1 MNSLSMKQINLTNKE
16 KQGRIQINV
25 SKSFIKIWELI
36 PENIKSSESV
46 DIFKKWVLV
55 GWLSVRLVL

>member
-1 MNSLSMKQINLTNKE
+1 M
-16 KQGRIQINV
+16 
-25 SKSFIKIWELI
+25 KIWNAENGRLPITFELNLGAKIRELI

-46 DIFKKWVLV
+46 DIFKKWVLI